1 MDRGLFLFFGCLLT
15 FTSAWLGLVLAPH
28 LQLGELEPVAAT
40 DAGTAAYPR
49 PRTEEEEHGRKIYQ
63 ANGCIYC
70 HSQQVRSGTFG
81 NNADIAR
88 GWGTRRSVPRDY
100 VNDTPILL
108 GTMRTGPDLAN
119 VGKRW
124 SADWQLKHLYN
135 PRMMTPGSIMPP
147 FPFLFEVKP
156 VGDSPS
162 PDALVLTGTWA
173 STLPAG
179 HELVPTADAKALVAY
194 LLSLDQ
200 SADLPEA
207 RE

>member
-1 MDRGLFLFFGCLLT
+1 MDRGFFLFFGCLLT
-15 FTSAWLGLVLAPH
+15 FTSAWGGLVLAPH
-28 LQLGELEPVAAT
+28 LQLGDDSVAAT
-40 DAGTAAYPR
+40 DAGTAATPAPNR
-49 PRTEEEEHGRKIYQ
+49 EEEHGRAIYK

-81 NNADIAR
+81 NNADVAR

-100 VNDTPILL
+100 LNDQPILL

-119 VGKRW
+119 VGRRW
-124 SADWQLKHLYN
+124 SADWQHKHLYN

-156 VGDSPS
+156 VGDRLS

-173 STLPAG
+173 GTIPAG
-179 HELVPTADAKALVAY
+179 HELIPTADAKALVAY